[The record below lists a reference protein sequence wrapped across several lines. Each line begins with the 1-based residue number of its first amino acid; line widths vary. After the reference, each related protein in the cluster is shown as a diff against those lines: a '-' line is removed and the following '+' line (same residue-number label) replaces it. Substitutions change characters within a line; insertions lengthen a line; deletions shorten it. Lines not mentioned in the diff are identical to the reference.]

1 MSALP
6 LDQRLAAVELGLR
19 HVGDLAASTAKGLG
33 KDKTQRQILVF
44 ATGVFKQSVLEAK
57 EQWDAGAAAARTS
70 GAASG
75 TDARPVPF
83 KWQLLRMVIEALQA
97 QGLSGEV
104 LAELQALEISC
115 LEAMFLS
122 ATDTDRPVILTF
134 LFRPTQEGLQAL
146 DLFTRDMV
154 RHACAKKG
162 GDWAPCGIRQRRYLP
177 NRQVRT
183 VLTDLGYPDEAVNAY
198 WKGKGRGAAGVS
210 PAGGAKRPAER
221 RGSAVAR
228 DDGRSA
234 KR

>member
-1 MSALP
+1 
-6 LDQRLAAVELGLR
+6 
-19 HVGDLAASTAKGLG
+19 
-33 KDKTQRQILVF
+33 
-44 ATGVFKQSVLEAK
+44 
-57 EQWDAGAAAARTS
+57 
-70 GAASG
+70 
-75 TDARPVPF
+75 
-83 KWQLLRMVIEALQA
+83 MVIEALQA

-162 GDWAPCGIRQRRYLP
+162 GDWAPCGIRQGRYLP

-183 VLTDLGYPDEAVNAY
+183 VLTDFGLP
-198 WKGKGRGAAGVS
+198 
-210 PAGGAKRPAER
+210 
-221 RGSAVAR
+221 
-228 DDGRSA
+228 
-234 KR
+234 

>member
-44 ATGVFKQSVLEAK
+44 ATGAFKQSVLEAK
-57 EQWDAGAAAARTS
+57 EQWDAGAAAARTPGGVS
-70 GAASG
+70 GA
-75 TDARPVPF
+75 DARPVPF
-83 KWQLLRMVIEALQA
+83 KWQLLRLVIEALKA

-146 DLFTRDMV
+146 DLFTRDVV

-162 GDWAPCGIRQRRYLP
+162 GDWPPCGIRQGRYLP

-183 VLTDLGYPDEAVNAY
+183 VLSDLG
-198 WKGKGRGAAGVS
+198 
-210 PAGGAKRPAER
+210 
-221 RGSAVAR
+221 
-228 DDGRSA
+228 
-234 KR
+234 